1 MLTSTKERFNM
12 NGEPTQKELEDKIL
26 NLEAENRRLLIINES
41 DNALFERLAEKILE
55 SDAFESFK
63 DDLISV
69 FNIKARELE
78 DKIDNIDYEEQV
90 QYLMDNASI
99 SITL

>member
-1 MLTSTKERFNM
+1 M